1 MGIAF
6 SSITLFFS
14 LVLGV
19 VAGGIAQ
26 QQIEH
31 DKGQHMALMAEQL
44 TNELDR
50 SLFERYREI
59 QIIAEFEMVRGL
71 AQSRADRRPLLDR
84 LQDTYSAY
92 TWIGFADEQGV
103 VQVSTQGLLEGVSVA
118 QRDWFLQAQDRP
130 FVGDVHEAL
139 LLSHLLPRQAD
150 QPPLRLLDI
159 ASPVYDDQGE
169 RLGVLGAHITW
180 DWVEA
185 VAASLLDH
193 STASNQEVFIVD
205 AAGHVL
211 LGPQAWQGKHLGL
224 DSLRQAQ
231 TQSEGYTIERWPD
244 GQRYLVGFVSSQG
257 YSSYPGLGWTILV
270 SEPVAIA
277 FSPARALFWRILL
290 GGLSLGSGFV
300 AIGWIA
306 AQRITKPLLQISAA
320 ADQIR
325 EGNRNVVLPPLRG
338 HNEVT
343 RLTEAF
349 SQLMANLFAQ
359 ETQLRQNNAQLERQL
374 EDRRRMGQSLWR
386 SEEQLRQ
393 IVDGIE
399 DSLLLR
405 EISSGELIYSN
416 HRFAELYQD
425 VVANNQQPGAW
436 LQYVHP
442 DDRGWVAEKFEAEL
456 QGKAFFNDEYRFVGA
471 DGHIRWIWNRSFP
484 IRDELGDIYRY
495 VVIERDITELK
506 QATAVLQQLMAGTAA
521 VVGEAFFQ
529 QLVQHLAST
538 LEACCVYVAEH
549 RVGEMHTLALWSEGQ
564 LQPNVTFADTQ
575 MPCAKVLESGF
586 YRCSTQTAQAFP
598 ANAFLQQLTVEGYIG
613 VTMTNAQGD
622 VLGLLC
628 VMSTRPLRDRIDYI
642 PILQIFANRAAAEL
656 ERQRAELALQKSE
669 SRFRLL
675 AENVK
680 DLVCLHDLTGRFLYL
695 SPSCKSLLGFEPE
708 ELIGSNP
715 YRQCH
720 PEDRPLIRP
729 QFQQA
734 VEHPS
739 SGPITYRAR
748 RKGGGYVWLESLV
761 KVVYEAGVATY
772 LQVSSRDITDQV
784 RVQQQLEHDATH
796 DGLTGLPNR
805 SLLIERLNLALKRVQ
820 CDDEVNFAVLLI
832 DLDRFKVIND
842 SLGHEAGD
850 RLLQLIT
857 QRLGTA
863 ICGIDLAARLGGDE
877 FVLLLEDIEGLAA
890 AVRVAERILAN
901 FQTAIPL
908 GSQAVVVG
916 ASIGIVLGD
925 RSYSDGMDILRD
937 AEIAMYSAKQNHQLG
952 YVIFNQAM
960 HEQAFQ
966 RLALENDLRL
976 ALERQELTL
985 RYQPIVN
992 LATGCLVGFEAL
1004 VRWQHPEKG
1013 MISPVDFIPIAED
1026 TGLVV
1031 PLGAWVLKTACQQI
1045 ADWQRQ
1051 FPGAAILKMS
1061 VNLSVQQLQEANLV
1075 AQVQQILADTGL
1087 AGHCLALEITESM
1100 FVADIEAINGRLQQL
1115 NDLDVQISI
1124 DDFGTGFSSLSYLH
1138 RLSVNNLKID
1148 RSFVSNLFESQRNLN
1163 VAKTIVNLSQHLGLT
1178 TIAEGIE
1185 TPEQLQQLQA
1195 LGCQLGQGY
1204 LFNAPVT
1211 QAVAE
1216 TLLAELNVVQV
1227 VKA

>member
-1 MGIAF
+1 MGQR
-6 SSITLFFS
+6 L
-14 LVLGV
+14 
-19 VAGGIAQ
+19 
-26 QQIEH
+26 
-31 DKGQHMALMAEQL
+31 ALMAEQL
-44 TNELDR
+44 TNEVDR

-59 QIIAEFEMVRGL
+59 QIIAEFEIVHGF
-71 AQSRADRRPLLDR
+71 AQASVNQRALLER
-84 LQDTYSAY
+84 LQNTYSAY

-103 VQVSTQGLLEGVSVA
+103 VQVSTRGLLEGVSVA
-118 QRDWFLQAQDRP
+118 ERDWFVKAKDQP

-139 LLSHLLPRQAD
+139 LLSKVLSRQPD

-159 ASPVYDDQGE
+159 AAPVYSAQGD

-180 DWVEA
+180 DWVEG
-185 VAASLLDH
+185 VAASLLDR
-193 STASNQEVFIVD
+193 SASSSREIFVVD
-205 AAGHVL
+205 ALGQVL
-211 LGPQAWQGKHLGL
+211 LGPGAWQGQHLDL
-224 DSLRQAQ
+224 ASLRQAQ
-231 TQSEGYTIERWPD
+231 TQPEGYTIERWPD
-244 GQRYLVGFVSSQG
+244 GRRYLIGFVNSQG
-257 YSSYPGLGWTILV
+257 YNSYPGLGWTILV
-270 SEPVAIA
+270 SEPVATA
-277 FSPARALFWRILL
+277 FRPAQALFWKILL
-290 GGLSLGSGFV
+290 GGMGLGSGFV

-306 AQRITKPLLQISAA
+306 AQRITKPLLQISAV

-325 EGNRNVVLPPLRG
+325 EGNRSVVLPSPRG

-359 ETQLRQNNAQLERQL
+359 ETQLRQSNAELQCQLE
-374 EDRRRMGQSLWR
+374 ERRRMGQSLWR
-386 SEEQLRQ
+386 GEEQLRQ

-405 EISSGELIYSN
+405 EISTGELIYSN

-425 VVANNQQPGAW
+425 VVADNHLPGAW

-442 DDRGWVAEKFEAEL
+442 DDRDWVAEKFAAEL
-456 QGKAFFNDEYRFVGA
+456 QGKAFFDDEYRFVGA
-471 DGHIRWIWNRSFP
+471 DGDIRWIWNRSFP
-484 IRDELGDIYRY
+484 IRDERGDIYRY
-495 VVIERDITELK
+495 VVIERDITEFK
-506 QATAVLQQLMAGTAA
+506 QATAALQQLMAGTAA

-529 QLVQHLAST
+529 QLVGHLASA
-538 LEACCVYVAEH
+538 LDADCVYISERGAE
-549 RVGEMHTLALWSEGQ
+549 EMRTLAFWCEGE
-564 LQPNVTFADTQ
+564 LQPNIAIALTEL
-575 MPCAKVLESGF
+575 PCALVFEQGVH
-586 YRCSTQTAQAFP
+586 RCPKQVAQAFP
-598 ANAFLQQLTVEGYIG
+598 SNPFLQQLGLEGYAG
-613 VTMTNAQGD
+613 VTMTNGAGQ

-628 VMSTRPLRDRIDYI
+628 IMSKRPLRDRIDYI
-642 PILQIFANRAAAEL
+642 TILQIFANRAAAEL
-656 ERQRAELALQKSE
+656 ERQRAESALQKSE

-695 SPSCKSLLGFEPE
+695 SPSCRSLLGFEPE

-734 VEHPS
+734 VEDPA

-761 KVVYEAGVATY
+761 KVVYEQGVATY
-772 LQVSSRDITDQV
+772 LQVSSRDITDQM

-805 SLLIERLNLALKRVQ
+805 SLLLERLNLAIRRVQ
-820 CDDEVNFAVLLI
+820 RDDEVSFAVLLI

-850 RLLQLIT
+850 RLLKLIT

-863 ICGIDLAARLGGDE
+863 IRGIDLAARLGGDE
-877 FVLLLEDIEGLAA
+877 FVLLLEDTDGLAA
-890 AVRVAERILAN
+890 AVRVAERILAS
-901 FQTAIPL
+901 FQTAFAL
-908 GSQAVVVG
+908 GSEAVVVG

-937 AEIAMYSAKQNHQLG
+937 AEIAMYSAKQNHHSG

-960 HEQAFQ
+960 HQQALQ
-966 RLALENDLRL
+966 RLTLENALRVALEQ
-976 ALERQELTL
+976 QELAL
-985 RYQPIVN
+985 RYQPIVD
-992 LATGCLVGFEAL
+992 LATGHLVGFEAL

-1013 MISPVDFIPIAED
+1013 MISPADFIPIAEA

-1031 PLGAWVLKTACQQI
+1031 PLGAWVLKTACQQL
-1045 ADWQRQ
+1045 ADWQRR
-1051 FPGAAILKMS
+1051 FPGTAALKMS

-1075 AQVQQILADTGL
+1075 AQVQQVLADTGL
-1087 AGHCLALEITESM
+1087 AGQCLALEITESM
-1100 FVADIEAINGRLQQL
+1100 FMADIEAINGRLQQL
-1115 NDLDVQISI
+1115 NDLNVQISI

-1163 VAKTIVNLSQHLGLT
+1163 VARTIVNLSQHLGLT

-1216 TLLAELNVVQV
+1216 SLLAELTVVQV
-1227 VKA
+1227 AEA